1 MQDADQWMGILI
13 WIVVLLEEALM
24 VQPLGLSYF
33 LMVVMKEMDHT
44 GQQEAD
50 VVTSLLP
57 SSEEGQRGG
66 QPPLTPHQIFPP

>member
-57 SSEEGQRGG
+57 LSEEGQRGG
-66 QPPLTPHQIFPP
+66 QPPLPPHQIPPS